1 MVVSVDCYNYNEA
14 TATTTVWES
23 ILIFL
28 GSIIYLRVRQHNACG
43 VVLSAFF
50 AKAKNDC
57 IQNLMLPY
65 AALDQISL
73 RLGFSTSPYSRLTKF
88 GSKKFIPVSE
98 NKFSSTHK
106 FFGTSSSA
114 ALAVIFRPSS

>member
-1 MVVSVDCYNYNEA
+1 MLTNIKYQHIRKPMD
-14 TATTTVWES
+14 
-23 ILIFL
+23 
-28 GSIIYLRVRQHNACG
+28 VRQHNACG

-73 RLGFSTSPYSRLTKF
+73 RLGFTTSPYSRLTKF

-114 ALAVIFRPSS
+114 ALRAYIITSIK